1 MAGVIFDP
9 TLGCELLKLPDAGR
23 QAEILHEAFGLVS
36 FSDELLEPG
45 GTGPPQTVKSNLV
58 GHGRDT
64 PDFCVSDH
72 T

>member
-1 MAGVIFDP
+1 MAGVIFGP

-23 QAEILHEAFGLVS
+23 QTEILHAAFGLVS
-36 FSDELLEPG
+36 FGDELFESG
-45 GTGPPQTVKSNLV
+45 GAGPPQTVKSNLV

-64 PDFCVSDH
+64 PDFSVSDH